1 MFNFSIPAFL
11 SNFSTAEDNRTY
23 ADLKIFYKGETCDG
37 RIFDDAFASNIEQSL
52 PYTPVV
58 AFYSDLKDDFIGHN
72 NVQYI
77 YGLVPHDAN
86 IRYETDEEGKEWL
99 VTSVM
104 LYTDRIDN
112 IGEVAKKIVGK
123 QHSLELDPTTVKYET
138 FYKDG
143 KLKTRFLEGR
153 FIGLSVLGDNEKPA
167 FTGSEF
173 FTANTDFSELHEKF
187 ENFFSFL
194 QNDRGARMKL
204 EQFNALAEF
213 VKLSYSQKMEKCQ
226 NELRKQLDDF
236 IGCYVADMYDD
247 KFVASLYNY
256 DTGEDYYNFYFY
268 TFDDN
273 GEVSLRDGGKA
284 FRTFVTAEEL
294 EVINNLSDYVC
305 DPKKSKETECEEPK
319 KTEETECK
327 EETKKTECEEP
338 KKTECAEK
346 QKECNSEVTEEK
358 KKEESN
364 CVEKPKESECKCP
377 TKEEDFDSEDKDD
390 PEDKEDDDFASS
402 AEKENPKVG
411 CKEDKESTEE
421 QPKDEENAKD
431 KKQSTCTALSDSERQ
446 ELEAFRKEKKQNLI
460 DSFKG
465 SLDDTVLNVFNA
477 NIDNYDYNNL
487 EVALALEFT
496 KLNKNR
502 QPQQTQTL
510 PFSFGTM
517 FATPV
522 EKQNKSYEDLIRER
536 VKK

>member
-11 SNFSTAEDNRTY
+11 SNFSAAEDNRTY

-305 DPKKSKETECEEPK
+305 DPKKKTECEEPK

-327 EETKKTECEEP
+327 EETKKTEC
-338 KKTECAEK
+338 AEK
-346 QKECNSEVTEEK
+346 QKECNSEEAPENK
-358 KKEESN
+358 KDESN
-364 CVEKPKESECKCP
+364 CVEKPKESKCESP
-377 TKEEDFDSEDKDD
+377 RKKEDDDPMEDDD